1 MKSGITWRKTAKLF
15 AALIASLCIT
25 AVIRKITYLSDR
37 NLKIDLPF
45 PGIAEVTLLEESKY
59 YNLSILACAFI
70 ACGLFLVI
78 SSVLLSGKTTKLS
91 WGFYVG
97 IVLTV
102 LPRIFEPQIPAFA
115 KYTGT
120 SVYTTEINTQTAFAE
135 LDHQDLFKIVK
146 WVSRNKYKMKGP
158 SSEGVQNI
166 ICMVL
171 PDCR

>member
-15 AALIASLCIT
+15 AALTASLCIT

-37 NLKIDLPF
+37 NLK
-45 PGIAEVTLLEESKY
+45 SKY

-120 SVYTTEINTQTAFAE
+120 SVYMTEINTQTAFAE

-146 WVSRNKYKMKGP
+146 WVSRNKYKVKGP
-158 SSEGVQNI
+158 SSEGAQNI